1 MHSINATSF
10 EKKSL
15 LIASCLSVILLTG
28 CDDNENDKKKNSSLS
43 SSSSQSSM
51 PASSASSSSTPAAST
66 SHYLGQWHAPAYG
79 YVLSVSAENNVFT
92 VKNYSVTAKDCLL
105 QSVETN
111 LSLTELKKD
120 YVHSNT
126 PTEMLRQN
134 IPDYLPTIVF
144 EKREALPQI
153 CDNDLQKVKTDAGYS
168 FDAKKDFDIFWNT
181 FNELYVNFEL
191 RGVDWD
197 KTYDDALT
205 SIDNVTNET
214 ELFEFLSAIIAPLG
228 DPHVMLLK
236 APLKP
241 DLNKSLEEALTKES
255 TSLFYT
261 ETQETIYQKLLAEH
275 LQTLGSD
282 DEFTSAEIVA
292 AETYIYEN
300 FNKIRST
307 IFSYADASSDIEIR
321 AAGKIAWFTTRDNI
335 GYLLIDSM
343 SEYSD
348 EQSGIF
354 SGMDADIAI
363 AEATINEA
371 LQDLANT
378 DGLVIDARFNDGGH
392 DQVSLTLVR
401 HFIGHAQVVYSKFA
415 GSGALETPHKDV
427 VLEPAANNIYLKPTA
442 ILVSGDTVSAA
453 EVFVIAMS
461 SLPQVAIVGEP
472 TAGAFSDILIKRLT
486 SDIAFGISNETYLD
500 TQGNNYEGIGIPT
513 DIVVPFATLQERKKN
528 YDAGIDQS
536 INWIKQAL

>member
-1 MHSINATSF
+1 MYSINATSL

-28 CDDNENDKKKNSSLS
+28 CDDNDKTKNHSSSSNSSLS
-43 SSSSQSSM
+43 SI

-79 YVLSVSAENNVFT
+79 YVLSVSADNNAFT
-92 VKNYSVTAKDCLL
+92 VKNYSVTAKNCLL

-111 LSLTELKKD
+111 RSLSDLQKN

-126 PTEMLRQN
+126 PTEMLRQK
-134 IPDYLPTIVF
+134 IPDHLPAVVF
-144 EKREALPQI
+144 EKREALPPV
-153 CDNDLQKVKTDAGYS
+153 CDNNFQKLKTDVGYY

-191 RGVDWD
+191 RGMDWD
-197 KTYDDALT
+197 MAYDDALA
-205 SIDNVTNET
+205 SIDDVTNET
-214 ELFEFLSAIIAPLG
+214 ELFEFLSAVIAPLG
-228 DPHVMLLK
+228 DPHVILLK

-241 DLNKSLEEALTKES
+241 DLYKSLEEALTKES

-261 ETQETIYQKLLAEH
+261 ETQETTYQKLLAEY

-282 DEFTSAEIVA
+282 DELTAAEIAA
-292 AETYIYEN
+292 AETYIYDN

-307 IFSYADASSDIEIR
+307 IFHYADASSDIEVR
-321 AAGKIAWFTTRDNI
+321 AAGNIAWFTTSDNI

-343 SEYSD
+343 SEYSE

-378 DGLVIDARFNDGGH
+378 DGLIIDTRFNDGGH
-392 DQVSLTLVR
+392 DQVSLTFVR
-401 HFIGHAQVVYSKFA
+401 HFISHSRVVYSKLA
-415 GSGALETPHKDV
+415 GSGAVQTPRKDV
-427 VLEPAANNIYLKPTA
+427 VLEPADKNLYLKPTA

-453 EVFVIAMS
+453 EVFTMAMS

-500 TQGNNYEGIGIPT
+500 VEGNNYEGIGIPA
-513 DIVVPFATLQERKKN
+513 DIAVPFATRQEREKN

-536 INWIKQAL
+536 INWIKQAP

>member
-1 MHSINATSF
+1 MYSINANHL

-15 LIASCLSVILLTG
+15 LIAYCLSVILLTG
-28 CDDNENDKKKNSSLS
+28 CDDNDRKKSSSSSSSSSLS
-43 SSSSQSSM
+43 STSV
-51 PASSASSSSTPAAST
+51 SSASSSSTPTAST
-66 SHYLGQWHAPAYG
+66 SHYLGLWHAPAYG
-79 YVLSVSAENNVFT
+79 YVLSVSADNNVFT
-92 VKNYSVTAKDCLL
+92 VKNYSVTEDNCLV

-111 LSLTELKKD
+111 RSLSDLEKE

-134 IPDYLPTIVF
+134 IPDYLPAVVF
-144 EKREALPQI
+144 EKREALPPV
-153 CDNDLQKVKTDAGYS
+153 CDNNLQKLKTDVGYY

-191 RGVDWD
+191 RGMDWN

-214 ELFEFLSAIIAPLG
+214 ELFEFLSAVIAPLG

-261 ETQETIYQKLLAEH
+261 ETQETIYQKLLAEY

-282 DEFTSAEIVA
+282 DELTAAEIAA
-292 AETYIYEN
+292 AENYIYDN

-307 IFSYADASSDIEIR
+307 IISYANASSDIEVR
-321 AAGKIAWFTTRDNI
+321 AAGKIAWFTTSDNI

-343 SEYSD
+343 SEYS
-348 EQSGIF
+348 EELSGIF

-378 DGLVIDARFNDGGH
+378 DGLVIDIRFNDGGH
-392 DQVSLTLVR
+392 DQVSIAFVR
-401 HFIGHAQVVYSKFA
+401 HFMSRSQTVYSKFA
-415 GSGALETPHKDV
+415 GSGALQTPRKDV
-427 VLEPAANNIYLKPTA
+427 VLEPADKNIYLKPTA
-442 ILVSGDTVSAA
+442 VLVSGDTVSAA
-453 EVFVIAMS
+453 EIFTLSMAA
-461 SLPQVAIVGEP
+461 LPQVAIIGEP

-500 TQGNNYEGIGIPT
+500 VEGNNYEGIGIPA
-513 DIVVPFATLQERKKN
+513 DIAVPFATRQERENN

-536 INWIKQAL
+536 INWIKQAP